1 MSACEGRGSRC
12 IFLGET
18 TLHTIRY
25 DPSSAEYQ
33 PALLTYAWKS
43 YSRFV
48 NTGAATRTR
57 PFRLSPVRLQEKEN
71 PSLFVRLP
79 PEYRRNSLLDEIR
92 PFVERAREQSQLFD
106 NGAANFPIKTFIH
119 PFIHS
124 VELVYIERRST
135 KFQQMANSWLFL
147 PPPPP
152 PPLPPSLQVKTYTV
166 TRDRSETRL
175 RRSNGASN
183 FLHPSCSFQPVVL
196 PFLGRGGGGGGRV
209 FRRSRT
215 STSRRRRDASL

>member
-1 MSACEGRGSRC
+1 MYFSRRNNPPRD
-12 IFLGET
+12 
-18 TLHTIRY
+18 TIR
-25 DPSSAEYQ
+25 SFQRRVSTCAANLCMEKLF
-33 PALLTYAWKS
+33 ALCQHGGRDENAS
-43 YSRFV
+43 
-48 NTGAATRTR
+48 
-57 PFRLSPVRLQEKEN
+57 LSPFTRSRLQEKEN
-71 PSLFVRLP
+71 PSLFVRLPPPP

-152 PPLPPSLQVKTYTV
+152 PPSFSPS
-166 TRDRSETRL
+166 
-175 RRSNGASN
+175 
-183 FLHPSCSFQPVVL
+183 
-196 PFLGRGGGGGGRV
+196 
-209 FRRSRT
+209 
-215 STSRRRRDASL
+215 